1 MAGKNAEPRTDPPPP
16 GGTYYTKNC
25 GTGPTAL
32 GEVSRN
38 PKNLK
43 SPKKI
48 PTDRKPYRPETK
60 QMRVKLLQS
69 NDKTWMASLRWGKF
83 SRIVGK
89 QGESGKPAKRI
100 KTTACAITS
109 DNDTI
114 R

>member
-1 MAGKNAEPRTDPPPP
+1 MLSREPPPLP
-16 GGTYYTKNC
+16 PVG
-25 GTGPTAL
+25 

-43 SPKKI
+43 NPKKI

-89 QGESGKPAKRI
+89 QGGSGNPARQN
-100 KTTACAITS
+100 KTTACDITS
-109 DNDTI
+109 DNSTI

>member
-1 MAGKNAEPRTDPPPP
+1 MKNFPRGDQWREKMLSREPTPLPPV
-16 GGTYYTKNC
+16 G
-25 GTGPTAL
+25 
-32 GEVSRN
+32 GEVSRT

-109 DNDTI
+109 DNGSI